1 MSPERTQ
8 AYKRV
13 MRTLN
18 DLGPS
23 KLLADEQ
30 DRIRT
35 AADTLIF
42 CSGLGDEQTADDAL
56 ADVDELCS
64 DRLVASGRW
73 EQVTAERLA
82 RDLRDCSPR
91 GDADAALR
99 GLSHRSRG
107 QSRSA
112 QASRPRPPRR

>member
-1 MSPERTQ
+1 MSPARTN

-13 MRTLN
+13 MRTLS

-23 KLLADEQ
+23 KLLTDEQ

-42 CSGLGDEQTADDAL
+42 CSGHDDEQTVDEAL
-56 ADVDELCS
+56 TDIDELCA
-64 DRLVASGRW
+64 DLVASGRW

-82 RDLRDCSPR
+82 RDVRDCSPR

-99 GLSHRSRG
+99 
-107 QSRSA
+107 A
-112 QASRPRPPRR
+112 A

>member
-13 MRTLN
+13 TRTLS

-23 KLLADEQ
+23 KLQADEQ
-30 DRIRT
+30 DRVRN

-42 CSGLGDEQTADDAL
+42 CSGLGDEQIAQDTL
-56 ADVDELCS
+56 ADVDELCR
-64 DRLVASGRW
+64 DLVASGRW
-73 EQVTAERLA
+73 ERVTADRLA

-99 GLSHRSRG
+99 
-107 QSRSA
+107 A
-112 QASRPRPPRR
+112 A